1 MSSSIRATKAPEQA
15 GAQFTVHHY
24 DCDPGADRV
33 GLQAAAAL
41 GGKAAVLE
49 HALVYLN
56 GGQRG
61 LQVRMNPRE
70 IVRVL
75 GAVVVCVVACVVAGD

>member
-1 MSSSIRATKAPEQA
+1 MSASTRATKALEQA
-15 GAQFTVHHY
+15 GVCVAAFGPRGIHEE
-24 DCDPGADRV
+24 V
-33 GLQAAAAL
+33 GRCA
-41 GGKAAVLE
+41 GGQGCCHDAAVLE

-56 GGQRG
+56 GGQHG